1 MPIKTVLYKPYYTNS
16 IAMKKIDLYIQHNFS
31 GELTI
36 EDKNYIFNYTQPCD
50 NSHQA
55 SLTMP
60 VRMRSYQ
67 HNELFPIF
75 EMNLPEGYLFE
86 IFKNILQKQHGE
98 INNFT
103 LLAYLGSSS
112 HGRLSYQNN
121 FLAPPENQHSDTP
134 FTKQDVLNSDDNDL
148 FSRLL
153 TTFLSRTIISGM
165 QPKVVAP
172 LTEKA
177 NLTTD
182 EYIIKSWGDAYPC
195 LSENEHFCLKAAQR
209 AGLKTVNFSLSEN
222 RKLLLVKRFDTVKN
236 GSPQPG
242 FEEVCVLQGKNK
254 SQKYLGSYEQVIKT
268 IETFTS
274 EEHRQISIRE
284 TYKNILLSFI
294 LRNGDAHLKN
304 FGILYSADLT
314 DRYLAPAYDIVNTTT
329 YLPKDT
335 PALTLFGKKLWWGR
349 KQLIKFGTE
358 QCKLFP
364 QEAEHIYQQCMTA
377 MQETRQEL
385 IYYINNTPEFAD
397 IGNKIVSSWKTSESA
412 ETIKD
417 ISHELH

>member
-1 MPIKTVLYKPYYTNS
+1 
-16 IAMKKIDLYIQHNFS
+16 MKKIYIYTQNQCA

-36 EDKNYIFNYTQPCD
+36 ENKSYIFNYNQPID
-50 NSHQA
+50 SSLQA

-60 VRMRSYQ
+60 IRMRSYQ

-86 IFKNILQKQHGE
+86 IFRNILQKQHGE

-103 LLAYLGSSS
+103 LLAYLGTSVQS
-112 HGRLSYQNN
+112 RLSYQNN
-121 FLAPPENQHSDTP
+121 FLSPTDDQHTHNS
-134 FTKQDVLNSDDNDL
+134 FTKQDVLKSDDNDL

-153 TTFLSRTIISGM
+153 SAFLSRTLISGV
-165 QPKVVAP
+165 QPKVIAP
-172 LTEKA
+172 LTDKA
-177 NLTTD
+177 NLTSD
-182 EYIIKSWGDAYPC
+182 DYIIKSWGETYPH
-195 LSENEHFCLKAAQR
+195 LSENEYFCLKAAER
-209 AGLKTVNFSLSEN
+209 AGLNTVDFSLSEN
-222 RKLLLVKRFDTVKN
+222 KKLLLVKRFDRLK
-236 GSPQPG
+236 SSDLQPG
-242 FEEVCVLQGKNK
+242 FEEVCALQGK
-254 SQKYLGSYEQVIKT
+254 SRQQKYLGSYEQVIKT
-268 IETFTS
+268 IEIFTS
-274 EEHRQISIRE
+274 EQHRLTSMRE
-284 TYKNILLSFI
+284 AYKNILLSFI

-314 DRYLAPAYDIVNTTT
+314 QRYLAPAYDIVNTTT

-335 PALTLFGKKLWWGR
+335 PALNLFGKKLWWGR

-364 QEAEHIYQQCMTA
+364 KEAEHIYLQCLTA
-377 MQETRQEL
+377 MQETKQE
-385 IYYINNTPEFAD
+385 IIEYIKHNAEFATT
-397 IGNKIVSSWKTSESA
+397 GNRMISSWGTSESG